1 MSIWKT
7 LKKKYTENLFC
18 CPNQN
23 ELNSKY
29 VVNEILSLKVWK
41 RTYFYKQSISSKEK
55 CFFNLISQEVSFPVL
70 SKSILFKIELEIEQ
84 FIRYIPTQEL
94 HKYTT
99 HTYKLRYKTFQW
111 GEMHKYKS
119 VSILTWSRYSLCLLW
134 GKLILLWIQI

>member
-1 MSIWKT
+1 MDMNMVG
-7 LKKKYTENLFC
+7 KKKGVNLENIEEKYTENLFC

-70 SKSILFKIELEIEQ
+70 SKSILFKIELKIEQ
-84 FIRYIPTQEL
+84 FIRHTLTQEL

-99 HTYKLRYKTFQW
+99 QTYLQVEEYSFKLYN
-111 GEMHKYKS
+111 
-119 VSILTWSRYSLCLLW
+119 
-134 GKLILLWIQI
+134 